1 MARQN
6 YQRLSPA
13 DIDEIWSRMRCWAC
27 GQADGAGA
35 RASRPARCGPTCSA
49 AAGSDLT
56 RDTGQLAG

>member
-13 DIDEIWSRMRCWAC
+13 DIDDIWSRMS
-27 GQADGAGA
+27 AGHAVKPTA
-35 RASRPARCGPTCSA
+35 RSPGLATSTVGPTCCA

-56 RDTGQLAG
+56 HDTEQLES

>member
-13 DIDEIWSRMRCWAC
+13 DIDEIWSRMR
-27 GQADGAGA
+27 A
-35 RASRPARCGPTCSA
+35 RHAVKPTARSLGLSTSTVRTTCCA

-56 RDTGQLAG
+56 HVTVRLAG